1 MYLSRPGGGV
11 THGWGEVMV
20 EGREGV
26 AGVFSGWVDGWGI
39 WWMLGCRV
47 SRGWLSGWWKWVI
60 AVLGRRWWGDCW
72 VGDCG

>member
-26 AGVFSGWVDGWGI
+26 AGVFSG
-39 WWMLGCRV
+39 
-47 SRGWLSGWWKWVI
+47 GWLGGW
-60 AVLGRRWWGDCW
+60 LGYLVDVRL
-72 VGDCG
+72 